1 MYNKKYRLTDIK
13 SQKWNPL
20 HDRLINKVCYLAY
33 LNVGERGWFLYD
45 TQEPMD
51 PVHRICTSVI
61 KNVKYT
67 RSNQVIVITENTKYT
82 FDLILQG

>member
-1 MYNKKYRLTDIK
+1 MYNKKYRLADIK

-20 HDRLINKVCYLAY
+20 HDMIINKVCYLAY

-45 TQEPMD
+45 TQDPMD
-51 PVHRICTSVI
+51 LVHRICTSVI
-61 KNVKYT
+61 KKVKYT

-82 FDLILQG
+82 FNLIM